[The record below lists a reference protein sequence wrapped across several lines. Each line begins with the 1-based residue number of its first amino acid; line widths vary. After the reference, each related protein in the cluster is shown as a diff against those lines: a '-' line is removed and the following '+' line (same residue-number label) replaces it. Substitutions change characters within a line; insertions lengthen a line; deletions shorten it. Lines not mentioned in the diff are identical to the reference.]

1 MIGDPDP
8 RYISTSIIE
17 RQNLNIRM
25 CLRRFTRLSNGFSK
39 KLDNHKFALA
49 LYNMC
54 YNFVKISWDP
64 ASPADNGSRS
74 FRSRVDLRG
83 GGWPLRMNAK
93 HTPPILD
100 SNAAICLD

>member
-1 MIGDPDP
+1 MRGSKVIGDPDP

-54 YNFVKISWDP
+54 YNFVKIH
-64 ASPADNGSRS
+64 GTL
-74 FRSRVDLRG
+74 RV
-83 GGWPLRMNAK
+83 
-93 HTPPILD
+93 PPTMEAGVSDHVWTYEEVVGL
-100 SNAAICLD
+100 LG